1 MSEWR
6 KSERGKE
13 SKWKAMRKWRLKEKS
28 INYEL
33 VDAKEE
39 LAIAKRQ

>member
-1 MSEWR
+1 
-6 KSERGKE
+6 
-13 SKWKAMRKWRLKEKS
+13 MRKWRLKEKS
-28 INYEL
+28 LNYEL